1 MVALAQRI
9 EWIETPS
16 EADALLLE
24 DNLIKGYLPEF
35 NKLLRNNSSY
45 VFLKIS
51 KGDFPT
57 FRIVKKR
64 SNDGS
69 TYIGPR
75 YNSKLLR
82 QLLRYLRQVFKFH
95 QMKPTEFAQGTLS
108 SDYFF

>member
-24 DNLIKGYLPEF
+24 DNLIKEYLPEF

-51 KGDFPT
+51 KGSFPT
-57 FRIVKKR
+57 FRIVRKR

-69 TYIGPR
+69 TYI
-75 YNSKLLR
+75 
-82 QLLRYLRQVFKFH
+82 
-95 QMKPTEFAQGTLS
+95 
-108 SDYFF
+108 

>member
-1 MVALAQRI
+1 MVSSACRV

-24 DNLIKGYLPEF
+24 DNLIKTHLPEY

-51 KGDFPT
+51 KGNFPT

-64 SNDGS
+64 TNDGS
-69 TYIGPR
+69 TYI
-75 YNSKLLR
+75 
-82 QLLRYLRQVFKFH
+82 
-95 QMKPTEFAQGTLS
+95 
-108 SDYFF
+108 